1 MNPSLPA
8 IDFLGTPIHVA
19 TMDEALTHIESGVVV
34 TPNIDHLAKLRTDR
48 EFRDCYREADWVLCD
63 SRIITLMS
71 RLLPES
77 LPEAVPGSTF
87 FTRFYEH
94 HASDPDCRIFLL
106 GARPGVADEARRRI
120 NARVGREIVVGA
132 HSPSFG
138 FEKRPEEA
146 REIAEIINRSGA
158 NVVLVGVGAP
168 KQEKWIRSHRH
179 EMPGVKLW
187 LALGATI
194 DFEAGA
200 VKRAPRWVQK
210 ICMEWFYRFLCEPRR
225 MFRRYFVDDPVVL
238 FSFLGSLPGAWRG
251 RKTKR

>member
-1 MNPSLPA
+1 MNQSLPHIRFLDIDIHAATMEEALHA
-8 IDFLGTPIHVA
+8 ID
-19 TMDEALTHIESGVVV
+19 SGVVV
-34 TPNIDHLAKLRTDR
+34 TPNIDHLAKLRHDQ
-48 EFRDCYREADWVLCD
+48 EFRDCYSEADWVLCD
-63 SRIITLMS
+63 SRIILHLS
-71 RLLPES
+71 RFLPQP
-77 LPEAVPGSTF
+77 LPEAIPGSTF

-138 FEKRPEEA
+138 FEKNPDEA
-146 REIAEIINRSGA
+146 VEIADIINRSGA

-168 KQEKWIRSHRH
+168 KQEKWIRDHRA

-187 LALGATI
+187 MALGATI

-200 VKRAPRWVQK
+200 IKRAPRWVQK
-210 ICMEWFYRFLCEPRR
+210 LSMEWFYRFLCEPRR
-225 MFRRYFVDDPVVL
+225 MFRRYFIDDPIVL
-238 FSFLGSLPGAWRG
+238 FSFFRSLR
-251 RKTKR
+251 R

>member
-1 MNPSLPA
+1 MNHALPHTT
-8 IDFLGTPIHVA
+8 FLDTPIHIA
-19 TMDEALTHIESGVVV
+19 TMQEALDTIESGVVV
-34 TPNIDHLAKLRTDR
+34 TPNIDHLAKLHHDA
-48 EFRDCYREADWVLCD
+48 EFRRCYEAADWVLCD
-63 SRIITLMS
+63 SRIISTLS
-71 RLLPES
+71 RLLPTPI
-77 LPEAVPGSTF
+77 PETIPGSTF

-138 FEKRPEEA
+138 FEKRPDEA
-146 REIAEIINRSGA
+146 AEIASIVNASGA

-168 KQEKWIRSHRH
+168 KQEKWIMAHRD

-200 VKRAPRWVQK
+200 LRRAPRWVQRVG
-210 ICMEWFYRFLCEPRR
+210 MEWFYRFLCEPRR
-225 MFRRYFVDDPVVL
+225 MFRRYFVDDPVVI
-238 FSFLGSLPGAWRG
+238 FRFLASRL
-251 RKTKR
+251 KN